1 MSSQGTAG
9 QLLISG
15 GGAAPTWTSTFPG
28 VPPAPLTAGGV
39 VYGTGSAVA
48 VSAPGT
54 AGQVLVSQGAGA
66 PIWSSSTGSSISQGD
81 SKVEVTDTGSN
92 GKINFTCDNVDVAD
106 FNNGIIVFNNT
117 GADQDFRIEGDTNT
131 NLFFVDASTDR
142 IGIGTSTPVSTLEI
156 NSFLPI
162 VTWTDNND
170 SAASRIFQDDSKF
183 QIDVDFANTKS
194 GTYLAFN
201 TDGSEKARLN
211 GGGELLIGTTSTT
224 ANGGLLQLASGITFP
239 ATQVAATNANTL
251 DDYEEGTWTPTIT
264 GSTSAGTATYATRVG
279 RYTKIGNIVQYECYI
294 SYSSGT
300 GTGDLRVTGLPFT
313 SSSSYY
319 APAACT
325 LENITLT
332 ANNYAVP
339 YVQNS
344 NTYVAMA
351 QNPTGGGARAGIPY
365 DVAGEIMLQGTYSV

>member
-1 MSSQGTAG
+1 MDGTPG
-9 QLLISG
+9 TNDMPGRLVFS
-15 GGAAPTWTSTFPG
+15 TSPDGTGSP
-28 VPPAPLTAGGV
+28 VERMRIPAAGGV
-39 VYGTGSAVA
+39 QAIT
-48 VSAPGT
+48 T
-54 AGQVLVSQGAGA
+54 
-66 PIWSSSTGSSISQGD
+66 ISVG
-81 SKVEVTDTGSN
+81 N
-92 GKINFTCDNVDVAD
+92 A
-106 FNNGIIVFNNT
+106 
-117 GADQDFRIEGDTNT
+117 
-131 NLFFVDASTDR
+131 
-142 IGIGTSTPVSTLEI
+142 TP
-156 NSFLPI
+156 
-162 VTWTDNND
+162 
-170 SAASRIFQDDSKF
+170 AASG
-183 QIDVDFANTKS
+183 A
-194 GTYLAFN
+194 
-201 TDGSEKARLN
+201 
-211 GGGELLIGTTSTT
+211 
-224 ANGGLLQLASGITFP
+224 GITFP
-239 ATQVAATNANTL
+239 ATQSASTDANTL